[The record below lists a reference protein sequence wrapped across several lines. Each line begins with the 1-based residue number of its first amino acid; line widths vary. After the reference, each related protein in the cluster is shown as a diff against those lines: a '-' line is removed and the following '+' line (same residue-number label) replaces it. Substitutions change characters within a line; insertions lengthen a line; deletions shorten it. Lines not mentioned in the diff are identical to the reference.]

1 MLQSLYLENIALIE
15 KLGIELFPGFDVLTG
30 ETGAGKSIIIDAV
43 NFVLGERTSRD
54 LIRNGAARAKVEAV
68 FSLNE
73 GDAAFAAL
81 DALGI
86 ECEGNELILS
96 RELSAAGRN
105 ACRVNGTLVPV
116 ASLKSVSDT
125 LVDIHG
131 QHEHQALLDAE
142 NHISYLDAYCHAE
155 SLPIIENI
163 DAIVSRRNEL
173 MLKRNS
179 GFSSER
185 EREREMDMLC
195 YQIEE
200 ISSANLEAG
209 EEERLNAEKTV
220 LLNAERIR
228 TALETA
234 HMALS
239 GAEEGSA
246 LSAMDTARR
255 SMRDIAALN
264 KDYETL
270 SDKIEELYYAAED
283 ISFVLRDTSENV
295 ESDMQRLEE
304 IEQRL
309 KLISDLK
316 RKYGRTVGDVIDFG
330 KDAET
335 KLNELENA
343 EALAAELDA
352 KLDKL
357 KAEYNVTADELS
369 KVRRAA
375 GERLKRDVLNELKD
389 LGMAKAMFDVALSDA
404 SGGEPRKGG
413 RETAEFM
420 LSANP
425 GEPLKPL
432 EKVASGG
439 ELSRIM
445 LCFKSIF
452 ADNDR
457 VPTLIFDEIDTGISG
472 RTAAV
477 VGEKMLGIAKKHQVI
492 CVTHLA
498 QIAALA
504 DAHLMVR
511 KYDDGK
517 NTFVETRQLDENEKV
532 QRIAQMMD
540 GESDSP
546 SALTH
551 ARELIARADR
561 IADRIKEKTADK
573 I

>member
-15 KLGIELFPGFDVLTG
+15 KLGIELFPGFNVLTG

-54 LIRNGAARAKVEAV
+54 LIRNGAVRAKVEAV
-68 FSLNE
+68 FNLNE

-86 ECEGNELILS
+86 EYDGNELILS

-155 SLPIIENI
+155 SLPIIEKI

-185 EREREMDMLC
+185 EREREMDMLR

-200 ISSANLEAG
+200 IASANLEAG

-246 LSAMDTARR
+246 LSAIDTARR

-264 KDYETL
+264 KDYEAL
-270 SDKIEELYYAAED
+270 GDKIEELYYAAED

-316 RKYGRTVGDVIDFG
+316 RKYGRTVEDVIDFG

-357 KAEYNVTADELS
+357 KAEYNVAADELS

-375 GERLKRDVLNELKD
+375 GDRLKRDVLNELKD

-504 DAHLMVR
+504 EAHLMVR

-517 NTFVETRQLDENEKV
+517 NTFVETRQLNEEEKV

-551 ARELIARADR
+551 ARELIARADK
-561 IADRIKEKTADK
+561 IKGKTADK

>member
-15 KLGIELFPGFDVLTG
+15 KLGIELFPGFNVLTG

-86 ECEGNELILS
+86 EYDGNELILS

-155 SLPIIENI
+155 SLPIIEKI

-179 GFSSER
+179 GFSSQR
-185 EREREMDMLC
+185 EREREMDMLR

-200 ISSANLEAG
+200 IASANLEAG

-246 LSAMDTARR
+246 LSAIDTARR

-264 KDYETL
+264 KDYEAL
-270 SDKIEELYYAAED
+270 GDKIEELYYAAED

-316 RKYGRTVGDVIDFG
+316 RKYGRTVEDVIDFG
-330 KDAET
+330 KDAGT

-357 KAEYNVTADELS
+357 KAEYNVAADELS

-375 GERLKRDVLNELKD
+375 GDRLKRDVLNELKD

-517 NTFVETRQLDENEKV
+517 NTFVETRQLNEEEKV

-551 ARELIARADR
+551 ARELIARADK
-561 IADRIKEKTADK
+561 IKEKTADK

>member
-15 KLGIELFPGFDVLTG
+15 KLGIELFPGFNVLTG

-68 FSLNE
+68 FNLNE

-86 ECEGNELILS
+86 EYDGNELILS

-155 SLPIIENI
+155 SLPIIEKI
-163 DAIVSRRNEL
+163 DTIVSRRNEL

-185 EREREMDMLC
+185 EREREMDMLR

-200 ISSANLEAG
+200 IASANLEAG

-246 LSAMDTARR
+246 LSAIDTARR

-264 KDYETL
+264 KDYEAL
-270 SDKIEELYYAAED
+270 GDKIEELYYAAED

-316 RKYGRTVGDVIDFG
+316 RKYGRTVEDVIDFG

-357 KAEYNVTADELS
+357 KAEYNVAADELS

-517 NTFVETRQLDENEKV
+517 NTFVETRQLNEEEKV

-551 ARELIARADR
+551 ARELIARADK
-561 IADRIKEKTADK
+561 IKEKTADK

>member
-15 KLGIELFPGFDVLTG
+15 KLGIELFPGFNVLTG

-68 FSLNE
+68 FNLNE
-73 GDAAFAAL
+73 GDAAFVAL

-86 ECEGNELILS
+86 EYDGNELILS

-155 SLPIIENI
+155 SLPIIEKI
-163 DAIVSRRNEL
+163 DVIVSRRSEL

-185 EREREMDMLC
+185 EREREMDMLR

-200 ISSANLEAG
+200 IASANLEVG
-209 EEERLNAEKTV
+209 EEERLSAEKTV

-246 LSAMDTARR
+246 LSAIDTARR

-264 KDYETL
+264 KDYEAL

-283 ISFVLRDTSENV
+283 ISFALRDTSENV

-316 RKYGRTVGDVIDFG
+316 RKYGRTVEDVIDFG

-357 KAEYNVTADELS
+357 KAEYNVAADELS

-375 GERLKRDVLNELKD
+375 GDRLKRDVLNELKD

-504 DAHLMVR
+504 EAHLMVR

-517 NTFVETRQLDENEKV
+517 NTFVETRQLNEEEKV

-551 ARELIARADR
+551 ARELIARADK
-561 IADRIKEKTADK
+561 IKEKTADK

>member
-15 KLGIELFPGFDVLTG
+15 KLGIELFPGFNVLTG

-68 FSLNE
+68 FNLNE

-86 ECEGNELILS
+86 EYDGNELILS

-155 SLPIIENI
+155 SLPIIEKI

-185 EREREMDMLC
+185 EREREMDMLR

-200 ISSANLEAG
+200 IASANLEAG

-246 LSAMDTARR
+246 LSAIDTARR

-264 KDYETL
+264 KDYEAL
-270 SDKIEELYYAAED
+270 GDKIEELYYAAED

-316 RKYGRTVGDVIDFG
+316 RKYGRTVEDVIDFG

-357 KAEYNVTADELS
+357 KAEYNVAADELS

-375 GERLKRDVLNELKD
+375 GDRLKRDVLNELKD

-432 EKVASGG
+432 ERVASGG

-517 NTFVETRQLDENEKV
+517 NTFVETRQLNEEEKV

-540 GESDSP
+540 GENDSP

-551 ARELIARADR
+551 ARELIARADK
-561 IADRIKEKTADK
+561 IKEKTADK

>member
-15 KLGIELFPGFDVLTG
+15 KLGIELFPGFNVLTG

-86 ECEGNELILS
+86 ECDGNELILS

-155 SLPIIENI
+155 SLPIIEKI

-185 EREREMDMLC
+185 EREREMDMLR

-200 ISSANLEAG
+200 IASANLEAD
-209 EEERLNAEKTV
+209 EEERLSAEKTV

-246 LSAMDTARR
+246 LSAIDTARR

-264 KDYETL
+264 KDYEAL
-270 SDKIEELYYAAED
+270 GDKIEELYYAAED

-316 RKYGRTVGDVIDFG
+316 RKYGRTVEDVIDFG
-330 KDAET
+330 KDAGT

-357 KAEYNVTADELS
+357 KAEYNVAADELS

-375 GERLKRDVLNELKD
+375 GDRLKRDVLNELKD

-452 ADNDR
+452 ADNDC

-504 DAHLMVR
+504 EAHLMVR

-517 NTFVETRQLDENEKV
+517 NTFVETRQLNEEEKV

-551 ARELIARADR
+551 ARELIARADK
-561 IADRIKEKTADK
+561 IKEKTADK

>member
-15 KLGIELFPGFDVLTG
+15 KLGIELFPGFNVLTG

-68 FSLNE
+68 FNLNE

-86 ECEGNELILS
+86 EYDGNELILS

-155 SLPIIENI
+155 SLPIIEKI

-179 GFSSER
+179 GFASER
-185 EREREMDMLC
+185 EREREMDMLR

-200 ISSANLEAG
+200 IASANLEAG

-246 LSAMDTARR
+246 LSAIDTARR

-264 KDYETL
+264 KDYEAL
-270 SDKIEELYYAAED
+270 GDKIEELYYAAED

-295 ESDMQRLEE
+295 ESNMQRLEE

-316 RKYGRTVGDVIDFG
+316 RKYGRTVEDVIDFG
-330 KDAET
+330 KDAGT

-357 KAEYNVTADELS
+357 KAEYNVAADELS

-375 GERLKRDVLNELKD
+375 GDRLKRDVLNELKD

-517 NTFVETRQLDENEKV
+517 NTFVETRQLNEEEKV

-551 ARELIARADR
+551 ARELIARADK
-561 IADRIKEKTADK
+561 IKEKTADK

>member
-15 KLGIELFPGFDVLTG
+15 KLGIELFPGFNVLTG

-68 FSLNE
+68 FNLNE

-86 ECEGNELILS
+86 ECDGNELILS

-155 SLPIIENI
+155 SLPIIEKI

-185 EREREMDMLC
+185 EREREMDMLR

-200 ISSANLEAG
+200 IASANLEAG

-246 LSAMDTARR
+246 LSAIDTARR

-264 KDYETL
+264 KDYEAL
-270 SDKIEELYYAAED
+270 GDKIEELYYAAED

-316 RKYGRTVGDVIDFG
+316 RKYGRTVEDVIDFG

-357 KAEYNVTADELS
+357 KAEYNVAADELS

-375 GERLKRDVLNELKD
+375 GDRLKRDVLNELKD

-404 SGGEPRKGG
+404 SGGEPRNGG

-504 DAHLMVR
+504 EAHLMVR

-517 NTFVETRQLDENEKV
+517 NTFVETRQLNEEEKV

-551 ARELIARADR
+551 ARELIARADK
-561 IADRIKEKTADK
+561 IKEKTADK

>member
-15 KLGIELFPGFDVLTG
+15 KLGIELFPGFNVLTG

-68 FSLNE
+68 FNLNE

-86 ECEGNELILS
+86 EYDGNELILS

-155 SLPIIENI
+155 SLPIIEKI

-185 EREREMDMLC
+185 EREREMDMLR

-200 ISSANLEAG
+200 IASANLETG

-246 LSAMDTARR
+246 LSANDTARR

-264 KDYETL
+264 KDYEAL
-270 SDKIEELYYAAED
+270 GDKIEELYYAAED
-283 ISFVLRDTSENV
+283 ICFVLRDTSENV

-316 RKYGRTVGDVIDFG
+316 RKYGRTVEDVIDFG

-357 KAEYNVTADELS
+357 KAEYNVAADELS

-375 GERLKRDVLNELKD
+375 GDRLKRDVLNELKD

-517 NTFVETRQLDENEKV
+517 NTFVETRQLNEEEKV

-551 ARELIARADR
+551 ARELIARADK
-561 IADRIKEKTADK
+561 IKEKTADK

>member
-15 KLGIELFPGFDVLTG
+15 KLGIELFPGFNVLTG

-68 FSLNE
+68 FNLNE

-86 ECEGNELILS
+86 ECDGNELILS

-155 SLPIIENI
+155 SLPIIEKI

-179 GFSSER
+179 GFSSQR
-185 EREREMDMLC
+185 EREREMDMLR

-200 ISSANLEAG
+200 IASANLEAW

-246 LSAMDTARR
+246 LSAIDTARR

-264 KDYETL
+264 KDYEAL
-270 SDKIEELYYAAED
+270 GDKIEELYYAAED

-316 RKYGRTVGDVIDFG
+316 RKYGRTVEDVIDFG

-357 KAEYNVTADELS
+357 KAEYNVAADELS

-375 GERLKRDVLNELKD
+375 GDRLKRDVLNELKD

-432 EKVASGG
+432 ERVASGG

-517 NTFVETRQLDENEKV
+517 NTFVETRQLNEEEKV

-551 ARELIARADR
+551 ARELIARADK
-561 IADRIKEKTADK
+561 IKEKTADK

>member
-15 KLGIELFPGFDVLTG
+15 KLGIELFPGFNVLTG

-81 DALGI
+81 DVLSI
-86 ECEGNELILS
+86 EYDGNELILS

-155 SLPIIENI
+155 SLPIIEKI

-185 EREREMDMLC
+185 EREREMDMLR

-200 ISSANLEAG
+200 IASANLEAG

-246 LSAMDTARR
+246 LSAIDTARR

-264 KDYETL
+264 KDYEAL
-270 SDKIEELYYAAED
+270 GDKIEELYYAAED
-283 ISFVLRDTSENV
+283 ISFTLRDTGENV

-316 RKYGRTVGDVIDFG
+316 RKYGRTVEDVIDFG
-330 KDAET
+330 KDAGT

-357 KAEYNVTADELS
+357 KAEYNVAADELS

-375 GERLKRDVLNELKD
+375 GDRLKRDVLNELKD

-517 NTFVETRQLDENEKV
+517 NTFVETRQLNEEEKV

-551 ARELIARADR
+551 ARELIARADK
-561 IADRIKEKTADK
+561 IKEKTADK

>member
-1 MLQSLYLENIALIE
+1 MENIALIE
-15 KLGIELFPGFDVLTG
+15 KLGIELFPGFNVLTG

-68 FSLNE
+68 FNLNE

-86 ECEGNELILS
+86 EYDGNELILS

-155 SLPIIENI
+155 SLPIIEKI

-185 EREREMDMLC
+185 EREREMDMLR

-200 ISSANLEAG
+200 IASANLEAG

-246 LSAMDTARR
+246 LSAIDTARR

-264 KDYETL
+264 KDYEAL
-270 SDKIEELYYAAED
+270 GDKIEELYYAAED

-316 RKYGRTVGDVIDFG
+316 RKYGRTVEDVIDFG
-330 KDAET
+330 KDAGT

-357 KAEYNVTADELS
+357 KAEYNVAADELS

-375 GERLKRDVLNELKD
+375 GDRLKRDVLNELKD

-517 NTFVETRQLDENEKV
+517 NTFVETRQLNEEEKV

-551 ARELIARADR
+551 ARELIARADK
-561 IADRIKEKTADK
+561 IKEKTADK

>member
-15 KLGIELFPGFDVLTG
+15 KLGIELFPGFNVLTG

-68 FSLNE
+68 FNLNE

-86 ECEGNELILS
+86 EYDGNELILS

-155 SLPIIENI
+155 SLPIIEKI

-179 GFSSER
+179 GFSSQR
-185 EREREMDMLC
+185 EREREMDMLR

-200 ISSANLEAG
+200 IASANLEAG

-246 LSAMDTARR
+246 LSAIDTARR

-264 KDYETL
+264 KDYEAL
-270 SDKIEELYYAAED
+270 GDKIEELYYAAED
-283 ISFVLRDTSENV
+283 ISFALRDTGENV

-316 RKYGRTVGDVIDFG
+316 RKYGRTVEDVIDFG

-357 KAEYNVTADELS
+357 KAEYNVAADELS

-375 GERLKRDVLNELKD
+375 GDRLKRDVLNELKD

-504 DAHLMVR
+504 EAHLMVR

-517 NTFVETRQLDENEKV
+517 NTFVETRQLNEEEKV

-551 ARELIARADR
+551 ARELIARADK
-561 IADRIKEKTADK
+561 IKEKTADK

>member
-15 KLGIELFPGFDVLTG
+15 KLGIELFPGFNVLTG

-68 FSLNE
+68 FNLNE

-86 ECEGNELILS
+86 EYDGNELILS

-155 SLPIIENI
+155 SLPIIEKI

-179 GFSSER
+179 GFASER
-185 EREREMDMLC
+185 EREREMDMLR

-200 ISSANLEAG
+200 IASANLEAG

-246 LSAMDTARR
+246 LSAIDTARR

-264 KDYETL
+264 KDYEAL
-270 SDKIEELYYAAED
+270 GDKIEELYYAAED

-316 RKYGRTVGDVIDFG
+316 RKYGRTVEDVIDFG
-330 KDAET
+330 KDVGT

-357 KAEYNVTADELS
+357 KAEYNVAADELS

-375 GERLKRDVLNELKD
+375 GDRLKRDVLNELKD

-517 NTFVETRQLDENEKV
+517 NTFVETRQLNEEEKV

-551 ARELIARADR
+551 ARELIARADK
-561 IADRIKEKTADK
+561 IKEKTADK

>member
-15 KLGIELFPGFDVLTG
+15 KLGIELFPGFNVLTG

-68 FSLNE
+68 FNLNE

-86 ECEGNELILS
+86 EYDGNELILS

-155 SLPIIENI
+155 SLPIIEKI

-185 EREREMDMLC
+185 ERERKMDMLR

-200 ISSANLEAG
+200 IASANLEAG

-246 LSAMDTARR
+246 LSAIDTARR

-264 KDYETL
+264 KDYEAL
-270 SDKIEELYYAAED
+270 GDKIEELYYAAED

-316 RKYGRTVGDVIDFG
+316 RKYGRTVEDVIDFG
-330 KDAET
+330 KDAGT

-357 KAEYNVTADELS
+357 KAEYNVAADELS

-375 GERLKRDVLNELKD
+375 GDRLKRDVLNELKD

-504 DAHLMVR
+504 EAHLMVR

-517 NTFVETRQLDENEKV
+517 NTFVETRQLNEEEKV

-551 ARELIARADR
+551 ARELIARADK
-561 IADRIKEKTADK
+561 IKEKTADK

>member
-15 KLGIELFPGFDVLTG
+15 KLGIELFPGFNVLTG

-43 NFVLGERTSRD
+43 NFVLGERMSRD

-68 FSLNE
+68 FNLNE

-86 ECEGNELILS
+86 EYDGNELILS

-155 SLPIIENI
+155 SLPIIEKI

-185 EREREMDMLC
+185 EREREMDMLR

-200 ISSANLEAG
+200 IASANLEAG

-246 LSAMDTARR
+246 LSAIDTARR

-264 KDYETL
+264 KDYEAL
-270 SDKIEELYYAAED
+270 GDKIEELYYAAED

-316 RKYGRTVGDVIDFG
+316 RKYGRTVEDVIDFG

-357 KAEYNVTADELS
+357 KAEYNVAADELS

-375 GERLKRDVLNELKD
+375 GDRLKRNVLNELKD

-404 SGGEPRKGG
+404 SGGEPRNGG

-504 DAHLMVR
+504 EAHLMVR

-517 NTFVETRQLDENEKV
+517 NTFVETRQLNEEEKV

-551 ARELIARADR
+551 ARELIARADK
-561 IADRIKEKTADK
+561 IKEKTADK

>member
-15 KLGIELFPGFDVLTG
+15 KLGIELFPGFNVLTG

-155 SLPIIENI
+155 SLPIIEKI

-173 MLKRNS
+173 MLRRNS

-185 EREREMDMLC
+185 EREREMDMLR

-200 ISSANLEAG
+200 IASANLEAG
-209 EEERLNAEKTV
+209 EEELLNAEKTV

-246 LSAMDTARR
+246 LSAIDTARR

-264 KDYETL
+264 KDYEAL
-270 SDKIEELYYAAED
+270 CDRIEELYYAAED
-283 ISFVLRDTSENV
+283 ISFTLRDTSENV

-316 RKYGRTVGDVIDFG
+316 RKYGRTIEDMIDFG
-330 KDAET
+330 KDAGT

-357 KAEYNVTADELS
+357 KAEYNVAADELS
-369 KVRRAA
+369 KVRLAA

-517 NTFVETRQLDENEKV
+517 NTFVETRQLNEDEKV

-540 GESDSP
+540 GESGSP
-546 SALTH
+546 YALTH
-551 ARELIARADR
+551 ARELIARADK
-561 IADRIKEKTADK
+561 IKEKTADK

>member
-1 MLQSLYLENIALIE
+1 MLHSLYLENIALIE
-15 KLGIELFPGFDVLTG
+15 KLGIELFPGFNVLTG

-68 FSLNE
+68 FNLNE

-86 ECEGNELILS
+86 EYDGNELILS

-155 SLPIIENI
+155 SLPIIEKI
-163 DAIVSRRNEL
+163 DAIISRRNEL

-185 EREREMDMLC
+185 EREREMDMLR

-200 ISSANLEAG
+200 IASANLEAG

-246 LSAMDTARR
+246 LSAIDTARR
-255 SMRDIAALN
+255 SMRNIDALN
-264 KDYETL
+264 KDYEAL
-270 SDKIEELYYAAED
+270 GDKIEELYYAAED

-316 RKYGRTVGDVIDFG
+316 RKYGRTVEDVIDFG
-330 KDAET
+330 KDAGT

-357 KAEYNVTADELS
+357 KAEYNVAADELS

-375 GERLKRDVLNELKD
+375 GDRLKRDVLNELKD

-404 SGGEPRKGG
+404 SGGEPRNGG

-504 DAHLMVR
+504 EAHLMVR

-517 NTFVETRQLDENEKV
+517 NTFVETRQLNEEEKV

-551 ARELIARADR
+551 ARELIARADK
-561 IADRIKEKTADK
+561 IKEKTADK

>member
-15 KLGIELFPGFDVLTG
+15 KLGIELFPGFNVLTG

-68 FSLNE
+68 FNLNE

-86 ECEGNELILS
+86 EYDGNELILS

-155 SLPIIENI
+155 SLPIIEKI

-185 EREREMDMLC
+185 EREREMDMLR

-200 ISSANLEAG
+200 IASANLEAG

-246 LSAMDTARR
+246 LSAIDTARR

-264 KDYETL
+264 KDYEAL
-270 SDKIEELYYAAED
+270 GDKIEELYYAAED
-283 ISFVLRDTSENV
+283 ISFVLRDTSESV

-316 RKYGRTVGDVIDFG
+316 RKYGRTVEDVIDFG
-330 KDAET
+330 KDAGT

-357 KAEYNVTADELS
+357 KAEYNVAADELS

-375 GERLKRDVLNELKD
+375 GDRLKRDVLNELKD

-404 SGGEPRKGG
+404 SGGEPRNGG

-504 DAHLMVR
+504 EAHLMVR

-517 NTFVETRQLDENEKV
+517 NTFVETRQLNEEEKV

-551 ARELIARADR
+551 ARELIARADK
-561 IADRIKEKTADK
+561 IKEKTADK

>member
-15 KLGIELFPGFDVLTG
+15 KLGIELFPGFNVLTG

-68 FSLNE
+68 FNLNE

-86 ECEGNELILS
+86 EYDGNELILS

-155 SLPIIENI
+155 SLPIIEKI

-185 EREREMDMLC
+185 EREREMDMLR

-200 ISSANLEAG
+200 IASANLEAG

-246 LSAMDTARR
+246 LSAIDTARR

-264 KDYETL
+264 KDYEAL
-270 SDKIEELYYAAED
+270 GDKIEELYYAAED

-316 RKYGRTVGDVIDFG
+316 RKYGRTVEDVIDFG
-330 KDAET
+330 KDSGT

-357 KAEYNVTADELS
+357 KAEYNVAADELS

-375 GERLKRDVLNELKD
+375 GDRLKRDVLNELKD

-404 SGGEPRKGG
+404 SGGEPRNGG

-504 DAHLMVR
+504 EAHLMVR

-517 NTFVETRQLDENEKV
+517 NTFVETRQLNEEEKV

-551 ARELIARADR
+551 ARELIARADK
-561 IADRIKEKTADK
+561 IKEKTADK

>member
-15 KLGIELFPGFDVLTG
+15 KLGIELFPGFNVLTG

-68 FSLNE
+68 FNLNE

-86 ECEGNELILS
+86 EYDGNELILS

-155 SLPIIENI
+155 SLPIIEKI
-163 DAIVSRRNEL
+163 DVIVSRRSEL

-185 EREREMDMLC
+185 EREREMDMLR

-200 ISSANLEAG
+200 IASANLEAG

-246 LSAMDTARR
+246 LSAIDTARR

-264 KDYETL
+264 KDYEAL
-270 SDKIEELYYAAED
+270 GDKIEELYYAAED

-316 RKYGRTVGDVIDFG
+316 RKYGRTVEDVIDFG
-330 KDAET
+330 KDAGT

-357 KAEYNVTADELS
+357 KAEYNVAADELS

-375 GERLKRDVLNELKD
+375 GDRLKRDVLNELKD

-404 SGGEPRKGG
+404 SGGESRKGG

-517 NTFVETRQLDENEKV
+517 NTFVETRQLNEEEKV

-551 ARELIARADR
+551 ARELIARADK
-561 IADRIKEKTADK
+561 IKEKTADK

>member
-15 KLGIELFPGFDVLTG
+15 KLGIELFPGFNVLTG

-73 GDAAFAAL
+73 GDSAFAAL

-86 ECEGNELILS
+86 EYDGNELILS

-155 SLPIIENI
+155 SLPIIEKI

-185 EREREMDMLC
+185 EREREMDMLR

-200 ISSANLEAG
+200 IASANLEAG

-246 LSAMDTARR
+246 LSAIDTARR

-264 KDYETL
+264 KDYEAL
-270 SDKIEELYYAAED
+270 GDKIEELYYAAED

-316 RKYGRTVGDVIDFG
+316 RKYGRTVEDVIDFG

-357 KAEYNVTADELS
+357 KAEYNVAADELS

-375 GERLKRDVLNELKD
+375 GDRLKRDVLNELKD

-504 DAHLMVR
+504 EAHLMVR

-517 NTFVETRQLDENEKV
+517 NTFVETRQLNEEEKV

-551 ARELIARADR
+551 ARELIARADK
-561 IADRIKEKTADK
+561 IKEKTADK

>member
-15 KLGIELFPGFDVLTG
+15 KLGIELFPGFNVLTG

-68 FSLNE
+68 FNLNE

-86 ECEGNELILS
+86 EYDGNELILS

-155 SLPIIENI
+155 SLPIIEKI
-163 DAIVSRRNEL
+163 DAIVSRRSEL

-185 EREREMDMLC
+185 EREREMDMLR

-200 ISSANLEAG
+200 IASANLEAG

-246 LSAMDTARR
+246 LSAIDTARR

-264 KDYETL
+264 KDYEAL
-270 SDKIEELYYAAED
+270 GDKIEELYYAAED

-316 RKYGRTVGDVIDFG
+316 RKYGRTVEDVIDFG
-330 KDAET
+330 KDAGT

-357 KAEYNVTADELS
+357 KAEYNVAADELS

-375 GERLKRDVLNELKD
+375 GDRLKRDVLNELKD

-492 CVTHLA
+492 GVTHLA

-517 NTFVETRQLDENEKV
+517 NTFVETRQLNEEEKV

-551 ARELIARADR
+551 ARELIARADK
-561 IADRIKEKTADK
+561 IKEKTADK

>member
-15 KLGIELFPGFDVLTG
+15 KLGIELFPGFNVLTG

-68 FSLNE
+68 FNLNE

-86 ECEGNELILS
+86 ECDGNELILS

-155 SLPIIENI
+155 SLPIIEKI

-179 GFSSER
+179 GFASER
-185 EREREMDMLC
+185 EREREMDMLR

-200 ISSANLEAG
+200 IASANLEVG
-209 EEERLNAEKTV
+209 EEERLSAEKTV

-246 LSAMDTARR
+246 LSAIDTARR

-264 KDYETL
+264 KDYEAL
-270 SDKIEELYYAAED
+270 GDKIEELYYAAED

-316 RKYGRTVGDVIDFG
+316 RKYGRTVEDVIDFG
-330 KDAET
+330 KDAGT

-357 KAEYNVTADELS
+357 KAEYNVAADELS

-375 GERLKRDVLNELKD
+375 GDRLKRDVLNELKD

-477 VGEKMLGIAKKHQVI
+477 VGEKMLGIAKKQQVI

-517 NTFVETRQLDENEKV
+517 NTFVETRQLNEEEKV

-551 ARELIARADR
+551 ARELIARADK
-561 IADRIKEKTADK
+561 IKEKTAD
-573 I
+573 

>member
-15 KLGIELFPGFDVLTG
+15 KLGIELFPGFNVLTG

-68 FSLNE
+68 FNLNE

-81 DALGI
+81 DALRI
-86 ECEGNELILS
+86 EYDGNELILS

-155 SLPIIENI
+155 SLPIIEKI

-185 EREREMDMLC
+185 EREREMDMLR

-200 ISSANLEAG
+200 IASANLEAG

-246 LSAMDTARR
+246 LSAIDTARR

-264 KDYETL
+264 KDYEAL
-270 SDKIEELYYAAED
+270 GDKIEELYYAAED

-316 RKYGRTVGDVIDFG
+316 RKYGRTVEDVIDFG
-330 KDAET
+330 KDAGT

-357 KAEYNVTADELS
+357 KAEYNVAADELS

-375 GERLKRDVLNELKD
+375 GDRLKRDVLNELKD

-404 SGGEPRKGG
+404 SGGESRKGG

-517 NTFVETRQLDENEKV
+517 NTFVETRQLNEEEKV

-551 ARELIARADR
+551 ARELIARADK
-561 IADRIKEKTADK
+561 IKEKTADK

>member
-15 KLGIELFPGFDVLTG
+15 KLGIELFPGFNVLTG

-86 ECEGNELILS
+86 EYDGNELILS

-155 SLPIIENI
+155 SLPIIEKI

-179 GFSSER
+179 GFSSQR
-185 EREREMDMLC
+185 EREREMDMLR

-200 ISSANLEAG
+200 IASANLEAG

-246 LSAMDTARR
+246 LSAIDTARR

-264 KDYETL
+264 KDYEAL
-270 SDKIEELYYAAED
+270 GDKIEELYYAAED

-316 RKYGRTVGDVIDFG
+316 RKYGRTVEDVIDFG
-330 KDAET
+330 KDAGT

-357 KAEYNVTADELS
+357 KAEYNVAADELS

-375 GERLKRDVLNELKD
+375 GDRLKHDVLNELKD
-389 LGMAKAMFDVALSDA
+389 LGMAKSMFDVALSDA

-420 LSANP
+420 LGANP

-517 NTFVETRQLDENEKV
+517 NTFVETRQLNEEEKV

-551 ARELIARADR
+551 ARELIARADK
-561 IADRIKEKTADK
+561 IKEKTADK

>member
-15 KLGIELFPGFDVLTG
+15 KLGIELFPGFNVLTG

-68 FSLNE
+68 FNLNE

-86 ECEGNELILS
+86 EYDGNELIIS

-155 SLPIIENI
+155 SLPIIEKI

-179 GFSSER
+179 GFASER
-185 EREREMDMLC
+185 EREREMDMLR

-200 ISSANLEAG
+200 IASANLEVG
-209 EEERLNAEKTV
+209 EEERLSAEKTV

-246 LSAMDTARR
+246 LSAIDTARR

-264 KDYETL
+264 KDYEAL
-270 SDKIEELYYAAED
+270 GDKIEELYYAAED

-316 RKYGRTVGDVIDFG
+316 RKYGRTVEDVIDFG
-330 KDAET
+330 KDAGT

-357 KAEYNVTADELS
+357 KAEYNVAADELS

-375 GERLKRDVLNELKD
+375 GDRLKRDVLNELKD

-517 NTFVETRQLDENEKV
+517 NTFVETRQLNEEEKV

-551 ARELIARADR
+551 ARELIARADK
-561 IADRIKEKTADK
+561 IKEKTAD
-573 I
+573 

>member
-15 KLGIELFPGFDVLTG
+15 KLGIELFPGFNVLTG

-68 FSLNE
+68 FNLNE

-86 ECEGNELILS
+86 EYDGNELILS

-155 SLPIIENI
+155 SLPIIEKI

-185 EREREMDMLC
+185 EREREMDMLR

-200 ISSANLEAG
+200 IASANLEAG

-246 LSAMDTARR
+246 LSAIDTARR

-264 KDYETL
+264 KDYEAL
-270 SDKIEELYYAAED
+270 GDKIEELYYAAED

-316 RKYGRTVGDVIDFG
+316 RKYGRTVEDVIDFG
-330 KDAET
+330 KDAGT

-357 KAEYNVTADELS
+357 KAEYNVAADELS

-375 GERLKRDVLNELKD
+375 GDRLKRDVLNELKD

-404 SGGEPRKGG
+404 YGGEPRKGG

-504 DAHLMVR
+504 EAHLMVR

-517 NTFVETRQLDENEKV
+517 NTFVETRQLNEEEKV

-551 ARELIARADR
+551 ARELIARADK
-561 IADRIKEKTADK
+561 IKEKTADK

>member
-15 KLGIELFPGFDVLTG
+15 KLGIELFPGFNVLTG

-68 FSLNE
+68 FNLNE

-86 ECEGNELILS
+86 EYDGNELILS

-155 SLPIIENI
+155 SLPIIEKI

-179 GFSSER
+179 GFASER
-185 EREREMDMLC
+185 EREREMDMLR

-200 ISSANLEAG
+200 IASANLEVG
-209 EEERLNAEKTV
+209 EEERLSAEKTV

-246 LSAMDTARR
+246 LSAIDTARR

-264 KDYETL
+264 KDYEAL
-270 SDKIEELYYAAED
+270 GDKIEELYYAAED

-316 RKYGRTVGDVIDFG
+316 RKYGRTVEDVIDFG
-330 KDAET
+330 KDAGT

-357 KAEYNVTADELS
+357 KAEYNVAADELS

-375 GERLKRDVLNELKD
+375 GDRLKRDVLNELKD

-404 SGGEPRKGG
+404 SGGESRKGG

-517 NTFVETRQLDENEKV
+517 NTFVETRQLNEEEKV

-551 ARELIARADR
+551 ARELIARADK
-561 IADRIKEKTADK
+561 IKEKTAD
-573 I
+573 

>member
-15 KLGIELFPGFDVLTG
+15 KLGIELFPGFNVLTG

-68 FSLNE
+68 FNLNE

-86 ECEGNELILS
+86 EYDGNELILS

-155 SLPIIENI
+155 SLPIIEKI

-179 GFSSER
+179 GFASER
-185 EREREMDMLC
+185 EREREMDMLR

-200 ISSANLEAG
+200 IASANLEVG
-209 EEERLNAEKTV
+209 EEERLSAEKTV

-246 LSAMDTARR
+246 LSAIDTARR

-264 KDYETL
+264 KDYEAL
-270 SDKIEELYYAAED
+270 GDKIEELYYAAED

-316 RKYGRTVGDVIDFG
+316 RKYGRTVEDVIDFG
-330 KDAET
+330 KDAGT

-357 KAEYNVTADELS
+357 KAEYNVAADELS

-375 GERLKRDVLNELKD
+375 GDRLKRDVLNELKD

-517 NTFVETRQLDENEKV
+517 NTFVETRQLNEEEKV

-551 ARELIARADR
+551 ASVLIARADK
-561 IADRIKEKTADK
+561 IKEKTAD
-573 I
+573 

>member
-15 KLGIELFPGFDVLTG
+15 KLGIELFPGFNVLTG

-81 DALGI
+81 DVLGI
-86 ECEGNELILS
+86 ESDGNELILS

-155 SLPIIENI
+155 SLPIIEKI

-185 EREREMDMLC
+185 EREREMDMLR

-200 ISSANLEAG
+200 IASANLEAG

-246 LSAMDTARR
+246 LSAIDTARR

-264 KDYETL
+264 KDYEAL
-270 SDKIEELYYAAED
+270 GDKIEELYYAAED

-316 RKYGRTVGDVIDFG
+316 RKYGRTVEDVIDFG
-330 KDAET
+330 KDAGT

-357 KAEYNVTADELS
+357 KAEYNVAADELS

-375 GERLKRDVLNELKD
+375 GERLKRDVLKELKD

-404 SGGEPRKGG
+404 YGGEPRKGG

-504 DAHLMVR
+504 EAHLMVR

-517 NTFVETRQLDENEKV
+517 NTFVETRQLNEDEKV

-551 ARELIARADR
+551 ARELIARADK
-561 IADRIKEKTADK
+561 IKEKTAD
-573 I
+573 

>member
-15 KLGIELFPGFDVLTG
+15 KLGIELFPGFNVLTG

-68 FSLNE
+68 FNLNE

-86 ECEGNELILS
+86 EYDGNELILS

-155 SLPIIENI
+155 SLPIIEKI

-185 EREREMDMLC
+185 EREREMDMLR

-200 ISSANLEAG
+200 IASANLEAG

-246 LSAMDTARR
+246 LSAIDTARR

-264 KDYETL
+264 KDYEAL
-270 SDKIEELYYAAED
+270 GDKIEELYYAAED

-316 RKYGRTVGDVIDFG
+316 RKYGRTVEDVIDFG

-357 KAEYNVTADELS
+357 KAEYNAAADELS

-375 GERLKRDVLNELKD
+375 GDRLKRDVLNELKD

-517 NTFVETRQLDENEKV
+517 NTFVETRQLNEEEKV
-532 QRIAQMMD
+532 LRIAQMMD

-551 ARELIARADR
+551 ARELIARADK
-561 IADRIKEKTADK
+561 IKEKTADK

>member
-15 KLGIELFPGFDVLTG
+15 KLGIELFPGFNVLTG

-86 ECEGNELILS
+86 ECDGNELILS

-155 SLPIIENI
+155 SLPIIEKI

-179 GFSSER
+179 GFASER
-185 EREREMDMLC
+185 EREREMDMLR

-200 ISSANLEAG
+200 IASANLEVG
-209 EEERLNAEKTV
+209 EEERLSAEKTV

-246 LSAMDTARR
+246 LSAIDTARR

-264 KDYETL
+264 KDYEAL
-270 SDKIEELYYAAED
+270 GDKIEELYYAAED

-316 RKYGRTVGDVIDFG
+316 RKYGRTVEDVIDFG
-330 KDAET
+330 KDAGT

-357 KAEYNVTADELS
+357 KAEYNVAADELS

-517 NTFVETRQLDENEKV
+517 NTFVETRQLNEEEKV
-532 QRIAQMMD
+532 QRIAQMLD

-551 ARELIARADR
+551 ARELIARADK
-561 IADRIKEKTADK
+561 IKEKTADK

>member
-15 KLGIELFPGFDVLTG
+15 KLGIELFPGFNVLTG

-68 FSLNE
+68 FNLNE

-86 ECEGNELILS
+86 EYDGNELILS

-155 SLPIIENI
+155 SLPIIEKI

-185 EREREMDMLC
+185 EREREMDMLR

-200 ISSANLEAG
+200 IASANLEAG

-246 LSAMDTARR
+246 LRAIDTARR

-264 KDYETL
+264 KDYEAL
-270 SDKIEELYYAAED
+270 GDKIEELYYAAED

-295 ESDMQRLEE
+295 ESAMQRLEE

-316 RKYGRTVGDVIDFG
+316 RKYGRTVEDVIDFG

-357 KAEYNVTADELS
+357 KAEYNVAADELS

-375 GERLKRDVLNELKD
+375 GDRLKRDVLNELKD

-432 EKVASGG
+432 ERVASGG

-517 NTFVETRQLDENEKV
+517 NTFVETRQLNEEEKV

-551 ARELIARADR
+551 ARELIARADK
-561 IADRIKEKTADK
+561 IKEKTADK

>member
-1 MLQSLYLENIALIE
+1 MLHSLYLENIALIE
-15 KLGIELFPGFDVLTG
+15 KLGIELFPGFNVLTG

-68 FSLNE
+68 FNLNE

-86 ECEGNELILS
+86 EYDGNELILS

-155 SLPIIENI
+155 SLPIIEKI

-185 EREREMDMLC
+185 EREREMDMLR

-200 ISSANLEAG
+200 IASANLEAG

-246 LSAMDTARR
+246 LSAIDTARR

-264 KDYETL
+264 KDYEAL
-270 SDKIEELYYAAED
+270 GDKIEELYYAAED

-316 RKYGRTVGDVIDFG
+316 RKYGRTVEDVIDFG
-330 KDAET
+330 KDAGT

-357 KAEYNVTADELS
+357 KAEYNVAADELS

-375 GERLKRDVLNELKD
+375 GDRLKRDVLNELKD

-517 NTFVETRQLDENEKV
+517 NTFVETRQLNEEEKV

-551 ARELIARADR
+551 ARELIARADK
-561 IADRIKEKTADK
+561 IKEKTADK

>member
-15 KLGIELFPGFDVLTG
+15 KLGIELFPGFNVLTG

-81 DALGI
+81 DVLGI
-86 ECEGNELILS
+86 EYDGNELILS

-155 SLPIIENI
+155 SLPIIEKI

-185 EREREMDMLC
+185 EREREMDMLR

-200 ISSANLEAG
+200 IASANLEAG

-246 LSAMDTARR
+246 LSAIDTARR

-264 KDYETL
+264 KDYEAL
-270 SDKIEELYYAAED
+270 GDKIEELYYAAED

-316 RKYGRTVGDVIDFG
+316 RKYGRTVEDVIDFG
-330 KDAET
+330 KDAGT

-357 KAEYNVTADELS
+357 KAEYNVAADELS

-375 GERLKRDVLNELKD
+375 GDRLKRDVLNELKD

-517 NTFVETRQLDENEKV
+517 NTFVETRQLNEEEKV

-551 ARELIARADR
+551 ARELIARADK
-561 IADRIKEKTADK
+561 IKEKTAD
-573 I
+573 

>member
-15 KLGIELFPGFDVLTG
+15 KLGIELFPGFNVLTG

-54 LIRNGAARAKVEAV
+54 LIRNGASKAKVDAV

-73 GDAAFAAL
+73 GDRVYEAL
-81 DALGI
+81 DKLGI
-86 ECEGNELILS
+86 EAENEIILS
-96 RELSAAGRN
+96 RELSTSGRN
-105 ACRVNGTLVPV
+105 SCRINGTLVPV
-116 ASLKSVSDT
+116 AMLKSVSDT

-131 QHEHQALLDAE
+131 QHEHQALLDPE
-142 NHISYLDAYCHAE
+142 NHIGYLDAFCH
-155 SLPIIENI
+155 SDSFPLIEKI
-163 DAIVSRRNEL
+163 DNIVSEYGAL
-173 MLKRNS
+173 TLKRNS
-179 GFSSER
+179 GFSSES
-185 EREREMDMLC
+185 EREREMDMLR
-195 YQIEE
+195 YQIDE
-200 ISSANLEAG
+200 ISSAALEAD
-209 EEERLNAEKTV
+209 EEEKLNAEKTV

-228 TALETA
+228 TALESA
-234 HMALS
+234 HAALS
-239 GAEEGSA
+239 GGEDGSA
-246 LSAMDTARR
+246 LSLIDDARR
-255 SMRDIAALN
+255 SLKDIAALN
-264 KDYETL
+264 GEYEEFANRL
-270 SDKIEELYYAAED
+270 EELYYAAED
-283 ISFVLRDTSENV
+283 ISFSIRDSSENV
-295 ESDMQRLEE
+295 DMNMQRLEE

-316 RKYGRTVGDVIDFG
+316 RKYGRSAEEVINFG
-330 KDAET
+330 VEAQNR
-335 KLNELENA
+335 LNELENA
-343 EALAAELDA
+343 EALAAEMDK
-352 KLDKL
+352 KLNKR
-357 KAEYNVTADELS
+357 KAEYNAEADKLTL
-369 KVRRAA
+369 VRKNAC
-375 GERLKRDVLNELKD
+375 EKLKQSVLNELSD
-389 LGMAKAMFDVALSDA
+389 LGMSKAKFDVSLINQS
-404 SGGEPRKGG
+404 SGEPRKNG

-445 LCFKSIF
+445 LCFKTIF

-457 VPTLIFDEIDTGISG
+457 IPTLIFDEIDTGISG

-511 KYDDGK
+511 KYDDGEK
-517 NTFVETRQLDENEKV
+517 TFVETRQLNEEEKV
-532 QRIAQMMD
+532 SRIANMMD

-546 SALTH
+546 SAVLH
-551 ARELIARADR
+551 AKELIARAEK
-561 IADRIKEKTADK
+561 IKGGKAE
-573 I
+573 

>member
-15 KLGIELFPGFDVLTG
+15 KLGIELFPGFNVLTG

-68 FSLNE
+68 FNLNE

-86 ECEGNELILS
+86 EYDGNELILS

-155 SLPIIENI
+155 SLPIIEKI

-185 EREREMDMLC
+185 EREREMDMLR

-200 ISSANLEAG
+200 IASANLEAG

-246 LSAMDTARR
+246 LSAIDTARR

-264 KDYETL
+264 KDYEAL
-270 SDKIEELYYAAED
+270 GDKIEELYYAAED

-316 RKYGRTVGDVIDFG
+316 RKYGRTVEDVIDFG
-330 KDAET
+330 KDAGT

-357 KAEYNVTADELS
+357 KAEYNVAADELS

-375 GERLKRDVLNELKD
+375 GDRLKRDVLNELKD

-452 ADNDR
+452 ANNDR

-517 NTFVETRQLDENEKV
+517 NTFVETRQLNEEEKV

-551 ARELIARADR
+551 ARELIARADK
-561 IADRIKEKTADK
+561 IKEKTADK

>member
-15 KLGIELFPGFDVLTG
+15 KLGIELFPGFNVLTG

-68 FSLNE
+68 FNLNE

-86 ECEGNELILS
+86 EYDGNELILS

-155 SLPIIENI
+155 SLPIIEKI
-163 DAIVSRRNEL
+163 DVIVSRRSEL

-179 GFSSER
+179 GFASER
-185 EREREMDMLC
+185 EREREMDMLR

-200 ISSANLEAG
+200 IASANLEAG

-246 LSAMDTARR
+246 LSAIDTARR

-264 KDYETL
+264 KDYEAL
-270 SDKIEELYYAAED
+270 GDKIEELYYAAED

-316 RKYGRTVGDVIDFG
+316 RKYGRTVEDVIDFG

-357 KAEYNVTADELS
+357 KAEYNVAADELS

-375 GERLKRDVLNELKD
+375 GDRLKRDVLNELKD

-517 NTFVETRQLDENEKV
+517 NTFVETRQLNEEEKV

-551 ARELIARADR
+551 ARELIARADK
-561 IADRIKEKTADK
+561 IKEKTADK

>member
-1 MLQSLYLENIALIE
+1 MLHSLYLENIALIE
-15 KLGIELFPGFDVLTG
+15 KLGIELFPGFNVLTG

-68 FSLNE
+68 FNLNE

-86 ECEGNELILS
+86 EYDGNELILS

-155 SLPIIENI
+155 SLPIIEKI
-163 DAIVSRRNEL
+163 DVIVSRRNEL

-185 EREREMDMLC
+185 EREREMDMLR

-200 ISSANLEAG
+200 IASANLEAG

-246 LSAMDTARR
+246 LSAIDTARR

-264 KDYETL
+264 KDYEAL
-270 SDKIEELYYAAED
+270 GDKIEELYYAAED

-316 RKYGRTVGDVIDFG
+316 RKYGRTVEDVIDFG

-357 KAEYNVTADELS
+357 KAEYNVAADELS

-375 GERLKRDVLNELKD
+375 GDRLKRDVLNELKD

-517 NTFVETRQLDENEKV
+517 NTFVETRQLNEEEKV

-551 ARELIARADR
+551 ARELIARADK
-561 IADRIKEKTADK
+561 IKEKTADK